1 MIPLMN
7 QERILIVNDDPR
19 MRELLQRHL
28 CSQGYDVVTTPS
40 VGEATCILATRPI
53 DLVITDL
60 EMPKASGHDLVK
72 YLRANFNHTEVM
84 IVTGYATIREA
95 VSAAKA
101 GAAEYLVKPFTEEE
115 LFVVV
120 QKALGKL
127 SVRHAVEAQAY
138 PGISA
143 PETSAQNRFY

>member
-1 MIPLMN
+1 MN
-7 QERILIVNDDPR
+7 PDRILIVNDDPR

-28 CSQGYDVVTTPS
+28 CSQGYEVVTTPS
-40 VGEATCILATRPI
+40 VGEATRVLATRPI

-72 YLRANFNHTEVM
+72 YLRENFNHTEVM

-95 VSAAKA
+95 VAAAKA

-115 LFVVV
+115 LFAVV

-127 SVRHAVEAQAY
+127 SVRQVAEAQAY

-143 PETSAQNRFY
+143 VESSTPNSFF

>member
-1 MIPLMN
+1 MN
-7 QERILIVNDDPR
+7 PDRILIVNDDPR

-28 CSQGYDVVTTPS
+28 CSQGYDVVTAPS
-40 VGEATCILATRPI
+40 VGEATRVLATRPI

-60 EMPKASGHDLVK
+60 EMPKASRHDLVK
-72 YLRANFNHTEVM
+72 YLRENFNDTEVM

-95 VSAAKA
+95 VAAAKA
-101 GAAEYLVKPFTEEE
+101 GAAEYLVKPFTEDE
-115 LFVVV
+115 LFAVV

-127 SVRHAVEAQAY
+127 SVRQAVEAQAY

-143 PETSAQNRFY
+143 AESSMPNSFS